1 MAADVREDE
10 TNVDQSQYEVAAAEW
25 SNVAEVTLAR
35 TSRGAEAEHGEAAPA
50 ECPVSPLVSVA
61 DITEHLRTQPDMDTF
76 LAQVKT
82 QQQNTGRYDRG
93 LRRLLCC
100 FSRPKPL
107 LPHLRQTVR
116 MIQATS
122 LIPFSNEDPLH
133 LAMLRTIYR
142 QLTSTRVDCPRYGEH
157 WEAIG
162 FQGTDPSTDLR
173 GVGVLGLVT
182 ATYLAVTPELLPFTR
197 DLYAL
202 SRTQDQGTEFPLM
215 VLSLNI
221 TRIALHVLRDG
232 LLNKH
237 VALEEDVWATFNF
250 YYACLLY
257 HVYHTWRSQR
267 LSIRDCG
274 PLLQQ
279 TETLA
284 RSKVGNLIAQFEKF
298 LSSNYSVAAKQAA
311 REQISKHSRHCST
324 TAGVVQLSAAE

>member
-1 MAADVREDE
+1 
-10 TNVDQSQYEVAAAEW
+10 
-25 SNVAEVTLAR
+25 
-35 TSRGAEAEHGEAAPA
+35 
-50 ECPVSPLVSVA
+50 
-61 DITEHLRTQPDMDTF
+61 
-76 LAQVKT
+76 
-82 QQQNTGRYDRG
+82 
-93 LRRLLCC
+93 
-100 FSRPKPL
+100 
-107 LPHLRQTVR
+107 
-116 MIQATS
+116 
-122 LIPFSNEDPLH
+122 
-133 LAMLRTIYR
+133 
-142 QLTSTRVDCPRYGEH
+142 
-157 WEAIG
+157 
-162 FQGTDPSTDLR
+162 
-173 GVGVLGLVT
+173 
-182 ATYLAVTPELLPFTR
+182 
-197 DLYAL
+197 
-202 SRTQDQGTEFPLM
+202 M

-284 RSKVGNLIAQFEKF
+284 RCGQIVLLETTQSKLCFCSRSKVGSLIAQFEKF

>member
-1 MAADVREDE
+1 
-10 TNVDQSQYEVAAAEW
+10 
-25 SNVAEVTLAR
+25 
-35 TSRGAEAEHGEAAPA
+35 
-50 ECPVSPLVSVA
+50 
-61 DITEHLRTQPDMDTF
+61 
-76 LAQVKT
+76 
-82 QQQNTGRYDRG
+82 
-93 LRRLLCC
+93 
-100 FSRPKPL
+100 
-107 LPHLRQTVR
+107 
-116 MIQATS
+116 
-122 LIPFSNEDPLH
+122 
-133 LAMLRTIYR
+133 
-142 QLTSTRVDCPRYGEH
+142 
-157 WEAIG
+157 
-162 FQGTDPSTDLR
+162 
-173 GVGVLGLVT
+173 
-182 ATYLAVTPELLPFTR
+182 
-197 DLYAL
+197 
-202 SRTQDQGTEFPLM
+202 M

-284 RSKVGNLIAQFEKF
+284 RCGQIVRLETTQSKQCFCFCFRSKVGSVIAQFERF

-324 TAGVVQLSAAE
+324 TAGVVQLSATE